1 MANQK
6 LEDQLSLALDT
17 PAQMRE
23 KSDNLDTGYAP
34 SENTWELIVKYNGNL
49 DRLTGGIR
57 VEPLIAGYAIVTIP
71 ENLIG
76 AFSRMEE
83 IEFIE
88 KPKKLYPQVTAGL
101 GASCFY
107 PLLQPVSGKALSGQG
122 VYMAILDSGIDYT
135 DPMFRYADGTTKI
148 AWLWDQGKRADAE
161 KGEKPPQGFFTGVE
175 YSRKMLNANLQK
187 NSERLTTDVTG
198 HGTNVAKI
206 AVQGAPE
213 SELIVVKLDTARG
226 TYPSTVSLLRAFTYV
241 AKKAQAENMPVAI
254 NLSYGN
260 TYGAH
265 DGSSLLERFIDNITE
280 VGRNV
285 ICIGAGNEGAS
296 AGHFAGKLSENE
308 IQRISFAMGTYERSF
323 SLQLWKWYADRM
335 DISILSPAGEQYLI
349 RNQDAGGEAQQA
361 VMEQTKLLIFS
372 GRPQPYRKREEVYID
387 FIPVETYLNT
397 GIWTIEITPR
407 RIANGELRLYMPS
420 AVVRSENTRFL
431 LPSPAQTLTIPSTAQ
446 KVITVGAYNAYVRS
460 YAAFSGR
467 GDAGSDRAENSKPD
481 LAAPG
486 VNIRIGEGEGGAVV
500 SGTSYATP
508 FVTAAA
514 ALLMEYGIVQGND
527 PFLYGEKVKAYLH
540 AGARQLPGYD
550 MWPNDQV
557 GWGEN
562 VIIRSHGRKSVKSSV
577 SVHFPN
583 TETKHFFHNFEEN
596 LPGLDAK

>member
-241 AKKAQAENMPVAI
+241 AKKAQAENVPVAI

-308 IQRISFAMGTYERSF
+308 IQRISFAIGTYERSF

-387 FIPVETYLNT
+387 FIPLETYLNT

-431 LPSPAQTLTIPSTAQ
+431 LPSPVQTLTIPSTAQ

-467 GDAGSDRAENSKPD
+467 GDAGSGRAENNKPD
-481 LAAPG
+481 LTAPG

-550 MWPNDQV
+550 IWPNDQV
-557 GWGEN
+557 GWGALC
-562 VIIRSHGRKSVKSSV
+562 V
-577 SVHFPN
+577 S
-583 TETKHFFHNFEEN
+583 ESLLEK
-596 LPGLDAK
+596 

>member
-349 RNQDAGGEAQQA
+349 RNQNAGGEAQQA

-387 FIPVETYLNT
+387 FIPAETYLNT

-407 RIANGELRLYMPS
+407 RIVNGELRLYMPS

-467 GDAGSDRAENSKPD
+467 GDAGSDWTENSKPD

-550 MWPNDQV
+550 IWPNDQV
-557 GWGEN
+557 GWGALCL
-562 VIIRSHGRKSVKSSV
+562 KSS
-577 SVHFPN
+577 
-583 TETKHFFHNFEEN
+583 
-596 LPGLDAK
+596 LPSI

>member
-349 RNQDAGGEAQQA
+349 RNQNAGGEAQQA

-467 GDAGSDRAENSKPD
+467 GDAGNDRAENSKPD

-550 MWPNDQV
+550 IWPNDQV
-557 GWGEN
+557 GWGED
-562 VIIRSHGRKSVKSSV
+562 VIIRLH
-577 SVHFPN
+577 
-583 TETKHFFHNFEEN
+583 
-596 LPGLDAK
+596 

>member
-57 VEPLIAGYAIVTIP
+57 VEPLIAGYAIVTIS

-175 YSRKMLNANLQK
+175 YSRKMINANLQK

-349 RNQDAGGEAQQA
+349 RNQNAGGEAQQA
-361 VMEQTKLLIFS
+361 VMEQTQLLIFS

-467 GDAGSDRAENSKPD
+467 GDAGSDWAENSKPD

-550 MWPNDQV
+550 IWPNDQV
-557 GWGEN
+557 GWGALC
-562 VIIRSHGRKSVKSSV
+562 V
-577 SVHFPN
+577 S
-583 TETKHFFHNFEEN
+583 ES
-596 LPGLDAK
+596 LPEK

>member
-308 IQRISFAMGTYERSF
+308 IQRISFAIGTYERSF

-387 FIPVETYLNT
+387 FIPAETYLNT
-397 GIWTIEITPR
+397 GIWTIKITPR

-550 MWPNDQV
+550 IWPNDQV
-557 GWGEN
+557 GY
-562 VIIRSHGRKSVKSSV
+562 GRMDIAGI
-577 SVHFPN
+577 F
-583 TETKHFFHNFEEN
+583 
-596 LPGLDAK
+596 DALVE

>member
-17 PAQMRE
+17 PARMRE
-23 KSDNLDTGYAP
+23 KSDNLDTGYVP
-34 SENTWELIVKYNGNL
+34 EENTWELIVKYNGNL
-49 DRLTGGIR
+49 DRMTGSIR

-175 YSRKMLNANLQK
+175 YSREILNANLQK

-213 SELIVVKLDTARG
+213 SELIIVKLDTARG
-226 TYPSTVSLLRAFTYV
+226 AYPSTVSLLRAFTYV

-361 VMEQTKLLIFS
+361 VMEQSRLLIFS

-407 RIANGELRLYMPS
+407 RIVNGELRLYMPS

-467 GDAGSDRAENSKPD
+467 GDADSRRAENSKPD

-514 ALLMEYGIVQGND
+514 ALLMEYGIVRGND

-540 AGARQLPGYD
+540 AGARQLPGYNI
-550 MWPNDQV
+550 WPNDQV
-557 GWGEN
+557 GWGALC
-562 VIIRSHGRKSVKSSV
+562 V
-577 SVHFPN
+577 S
-583 TETKHFFHNFEEN
+583 ES
-596 LPGLDAK
+596 LP

>member
-17 PAQMRE
+17 PARMRE
-23 KSDNLDTGYAP
+23 KSDNLDTGYVP
-34 SENTWELIVKYNGNL
+34 EENTWELIVKYNGNL

-148 AWLWDQGKRADAE
+148 VWLWDQGKRADAE

-241 AKKAQAENMPVAI
+241 AKKSQVENVPVAI

-387 FIPVETYLNT
+387 FIPLETYLNT

-431 LPSPAQTLTIPSTAQ
+431 LPSPVQTLTIPSTAQ

-467 GDAGSDRAENSKPD
+467 GDAGSGRAENNKPD
-481 LAAPG
+481 LTAPG

-514 ALLMEYGIVQGND
+514 ALLMEYGIVRGND

-550 MWPNDQV
+550 IWPNDQV
-557 GWGEN
+557 GWGALC
-562 VIIRSHGRKSVKSSV
+562 V
-577 SVHFPN
+577 S
-583 TETKHFFHNFEEN
+583 ES
-596 LPGLDAK
+596 LP

>member
-107 PLLQPVSGKALSGQG
+107 PLLQPISGKALSGQG

-467 GDAGSDRAENSKPD
+467 GDAGSDRAENNKPD

-550 MWPNDQV
+550 IWPNDQV
-557 GWGEN
+557 GWGALC
-562 VIIRSHGRKSVKSSV
+562 V
-577 SVHFPN
+577 S
-583 TETKHFFHNFEEN
+583 ES
-596 LPGLDAK
+596 LPEK

>member
-17 PAQMRE
+17 PARMRE
-23 KSDNLDTGYAP
+23 KSDNLDTGYVP
-34 SENTWELIVKYNGNL
+34 EENTWELIVKYNGNL
-49 DRLTGGIR
+49 DRMTGSIR

-241 AKKAQAENMPVAI
+241 AKKAQVENMPVAI

-407 RIANGELRLYMPS
+407 RIVNGELRLYMPS

-467 GDAGSDRAENSKPD
+467 GDADSRRAENSKPD
-481 LAAPG
+481 LTAPG

-514 ALLMEYGIVQGND
+514 ALLMEYGIVRGND

-550 MWPNDQV
+550 IWPNDQV
-557 GWGEN
+557 GWG
-562 VIIRSHGRKSVKSSV
+562 RLCLAQSLSQ
-577 SVHFPN
+577 
-583 TETKHFFHNFEEN
+583 
-596 LPGLDAK
+596 

>member
-34 SENTWELIVKYNGNL
+34 SENTWELIMKYNGNL

-349 RNQDAGGEAQQA
+349 RNQNAGGEAQQA
-361 VMEQTKLLIFS
+361 VMEQTQLLIFS

-467 GDAGSDRAENSKPD
+467 GDAGSDWAENSKPD

-550 MWPNDQV
+550 IWPNDQV
-557 GWGEN
+557 GWGED
-562 VIIRSHGRKSVKSSV
+562 VIIRLH
-577 SVHFPN
+577 
-583 TETKHFFHNFEEN
+583 
-596 LPGLDAK
+596 

>member
-34 SENTWELIVKYNGNL
+34 EENTWELIVKYNGNL

-148 AWLWDQGKRADAE
+148 AWLWDEGKRADAE

-213 SELIVVKLDTARG
+213 SELIAVKLDTARG

-241 AKKAQAENMPVAI
+241 AKKSQAENVPVAI

-407 RIANGELRLYMPS
+407 RIVNGELRLYMPS

-467 GDAGSDRAENSKPD
+467 GDADSRRAENSKPD

-514 ALLMEYGIVQGND
+514 ALLMEYGIVRGND

-550 MWPNDQV
+550 IWPNDQV
-557 GWGEN
+557 GWGALC
-562 VIIRSHGRKSVKSSV
+562 V
-577 SVHFPN
+577 S
-583 TETKHFFHNFEEN
+583 ES
-596 LPGLDAK
+596 LP

>member
-349 RNQDAGGEAQQA
+349 RNQNAGGEAQQA
-361 VMEQTKLLIFS
+361 VMEQTQLLIFS

-550 MWPNDQV
+550 IWPNDQV
-557 GWGEN
+557 GWGALCVLE
-562 VIIRSHGRKSVKSSV
+562 S
-577 SVHFPN
+577 
-583 TETKHFFHNFEEN
+583 
-596 LPGLDAK
+596 LPEK

>member
-161 KGEKPPQGFFTGVE
+161 KGETPPQGFFTGVE

-280 VGRNV
+280 VGRDV

-335 DISILSPAGEQYLI
+335 DISIMSPAGEQYLI
-349 RNQDAGGEAQQA
+349 RNQNAGGEAQQA
-361 VMEQTKLLIFS
+361 VMEQTQLLIFS

-467 GDAGSDRAENSKPD
+467 GDAGSDRAENNKPD

-550 MWPNDQV
+550 IWPNDQV
-557 GWGEN
+557 
-562 VIIRSHGRKSVKSSV
+562 
-577 SVHFPN
+577 
-583 TETKHFFHNFEEN
+583 
-596 LPGLDAK
+596 

>member
-71 ENLIG
+71 ENLID

-349 RNQDAGGEAQQA
+349 RNQNAGGEAQQA

-387 FIPVETYLNT
+387 FIPAETYLNT

-407 RIANGELRLYMPS
+407 RIVNGELRLYMPS

-467 GDAGSDRAENSKPD
+467 GDAGSDWTENSKPD

-550 MWPNDQV
+550 IWPNDQV
-557 GWGEN
+557 GWGALC
-562 VIIRSHGRKSVKSSV
+562 V
-577 SVHFPN
+577 S
-583 TETKHFFHNFEEN
+583 ES
-596 LPGLDAK
+596 LPGE

>member
-349 RNQDAGGEAQQA
+349 RNQNAGGEAQQA

-407 RIANGELRLYMPS
+407 RIVNGELRLYMPS

-467 GDAGSDRAENSKPD
+467 GDAGNDRAENNKPD

-550 MWPNDQV
+550 IWPNDQV
-557 GWGEN
+557 GWGALC
-562 VIIRSHGRKSVKSSV
+562 V
-577 SVHFPN
+577 S
-583 TETKHFFHNFEEN
+583 ES
-596 LPGLDAK
+596 LPEK

>member
-349 RNQDAGGEAQQA
+349 RNQNAGGEAQQA
-361 VMEQTKLLIFS
+361 VMEQTQLLIFS

-467 GDAGSDRAENSKPD
+467 GDADSDRAENSKPD

-550 MWPNDQV
+550 IWPNDQV
-557 GWGEN
+557 GWGALC
-562 VIIRSHGRKSVKSSV
+562 V
-577 SVHFPN
+577 S
-583 TETKHFFHNFEEN
+583 ES
-596 LPGLDAK
+596 LPGE

>member
-57 VEPLIAGYAIVTIP
+57 VEQLIAGYAIVTIP

-135 DPMFRYADGTTKI
+135 DPMFLYADGTTKI

-349 RNQDAGGEAQQA
+349 RNQNAGGEAQQA

-467 GDAGSDRAENSKPD
+467 GDAGNDRAENSKPD

-486 VNIRIGEGEGGAVV
+486 VNIRIGEGEGGAIV

-557 GWGEN
+557 GWGALC
-562 VIIRSHGRKSVKSSV
+562 V
-577 SVHFPN
+577 S
-583 TETKHFFHNFEEN
+583 ES
-596 LPGLDAK
+596 LPEK

>member
-23 KSDNLDTGYAP
+23 KSDNLDTGYAS

-285 ICIGAGNEGAS
+285 ICIGAGNEGVS

-349 RNQDAGGEAQQA
+349 RNQNAGGEAQQA
-361 VMEQTKLLIFS
+361 VMEQTQLLIFS

-467 GDAGSDRAENSKPD
+467 GDAGSDWAENSKPD

-550 MWPNDQV
+550 IWPNDQV
-557 GWGEN
+557 GWGALC
-562 VIIRSHGRKSVKSSV
+562 V
-577 SVHFPN
+577 S
-583 TETKHFFHNFEEN
+583 ES
-596 LPGLDAK
+596 LPEK

>member
-71 ENLIG
+71 ENVIG

-349 RNQDAGGEAQQA
+349 RNQNAGGEAQQA

-467 GDAGSDRAENSKPD
+467 GDADSDRAENSKPD

-550 MWPNDQV
+550 IWPNDQV
-557 GWGEN
+557 GWGALC
-562 VIIRSHGRKSVKSSV
+562 V
-577 SVHFPN
+577 S
-583 TETKHFFHNFEEN
+583 ES
-596 LPGLDAK
+596 LPEK

>member
-308 IQRISFAMGTYERSF
+308 IQRISFAIGTYERSF

-349 RNQDAGGEAQQA
+349 RNQNTGGEAQQA
-361 VMEQTKLLIFS
+361 VMEQTQLLIFS

-467 GDAGSDRAENSKPD
+467 GDAGNDRAENSKPD

-550 MWPNDQV
+550 IWPNDQV
-557 GWGEN
+557 GWGALC
-562 VIIRSHGRKSVKSSV
+562 V
-577 SVHFPN
+577 S
-583 TETKHFFHNFEEN
+583 ES
-596 LPGLDAK
+596 LPEK

>member
-349 RNQDAGGEAQQA
+349 RNQNAGGEAQQA
-361 VMEQTKLLIFS
+361 VMEQTQLLIFR

-467 GDAGSDRAENSKPD
+467 GDAGNDRAENSKPD

-550 MWPNDQV
+550 IWPNDQV
-557 GWGEN
+557 GWGALC
-562 VIIRSHGRKSVKSSV
+562 V
-577 SVHFPN
+577 S
-583 TETKHFFHNFEEN
+583 ES
-596 LPGLDAK
+596 LPEK

>member
-335 DISILSPAGEQYLI
+335 DLSILSPAGEQYLI
-349 RNQDAGGEAQQA
+349 RNQNAGGEAQQA
-361 VMEQTKLLIFS
+361 VMEQTQLLIFS

-407 RIANGELRLYMPS
+407 RIVNGELRLYMPS

-467 GDAGSDRAENSKPD
+467 GDAGSDRAENNKPD
-481 LAAPG
+481 LTAPG

-527 PFLYGEKVKAYLH
+527 PFLYGEKIKAYLH

-550 MWPNDQV
+550 IWPNDQV
-557 GWGEN
+557 GWGALC
-562 VIIRSHGRKSVKSSV
+562 V
-577 SVHFPN
+577 S
-583 TETKHFFHNFEEN
+583 ES
-596 LPGLDAK
+596 LPEK

>member
-175 YSRKMLNANLQK
+175 YSRKMINANLQK

-349 RNQDAGGEAQQA
+349 RNQNAGGEAQQA

-387 FIPVETYLNT
+387 FIPAETYLNT

-407 RIANGELRLYMPS
+407 RIVNGELRLYMPS

-467 GDAGSDRAENSKPD
+467 GDAGSGRAENNKPD
-481 LAAPG
+481 LTAPG

-550 MWPNDQV
+550 IWPNDQV
-557 GWGEN
+557 GWGALC
-562 VIIRSHGRKSVKSSV
+562 V
-577 SVHFPN
+577 S
-583 TETKHFFHNFEEN
+583 ES
-596 LPGLDAK
+596 LPEK

>member
-107 PLLQPVSGKALSGQG
+107 PLLQPVSGKALYGQG

-175 YSRKMLNANLQK
+175 YSRKMINANLQK

-349 RNQDAGGEAQQA
+349 RNQNAGGEAQQA

-407 RIANGELRLYMPS
+407 RIVNGELRLYMPS

-467 GDAGSDRAENSKPD
+467 GDAGSDRAENNKPD
-481 LAAPG
+481 LTAPG

-550 MWPNDQV
+550 IWPNDQV
-557 GWGEN
+557 GWGALCL
-562 VIIRSHGRKSVKSSV
+562 KSSLL
-577 SVHFPN
+577 SI
-583 TETKHFFHNFEEN
+583 
-596 LPGLDAK
+596 

>member
-135 DPMFRYADGTTKI
+135 DPMFRYVDGTTKI

-187 NSERLTTDVTG
+187 NSERLTTDATG

-349 RNQDAGGEAQQA
+349 RNQNAGGEAQQA

-467 GDAGSDRAENSKPD
+467 GDAGNDRAENSKPD

-550 MWPNDQV
+550 IWPNDQV
-557 GWGEN
+557 GWGALC
-562 VIIRSHGRKSVKSSV
+562 V
-577 SVHFPN
+577 S
-583 TETKHFFHNFEEN
+583 ES
-596 LPGLDAK
+596 LPEK

>member
-213 SELIVVKLDTARG
+213 SELIVVKLDTARCP
-226 TYPSTVSLLRAFTYV
+226 YQSTVSLLGAFTYV

-349 RNQDAGGEAQQA
+349 RNQNAGGEAQQA
-361 VMEQTKLLIFS
+361 VMEQTQLLIFS

-467 GDAGSDRAENSKPD
+467 GDAGSDRAENNKPD

-550 MWPNDQV
+550 IWPNDQV
-557 GWGEN
+557 GWGALC
-562 VIIRSHGRKSVKSSV
+562 V
-577 SVHFPN
+577 S
-583 TETKHFFHNFEEN
+583 ES
-596 LPGLDAK
+596 LPEK

>member
-1 MANQK
+1 MTNQK

-308 IQRISFAMGTYERSF
+308 IQRISFAIGTYERSF

-349 RNQDAGGEAQQA
+349 RNQDVGGEAQQA

-407 RIANGELRLYMPS
+407 RIVNGELRLYMPS

-467 GDAGSDRAENSKPD
+467 GDAGSDRAENNKPD
-481 LAAPG
+481 LTAPG

-550 MWPNDQV
+550 IWPNDQV
-557 GWGEN
+557 GWGALC
-562 VIIRSHGRKSVKSSV
+562 V
-577 SVHFPN
+577 S
-583 TETKHFFHNFEEN
+583 ES
-596 LPGLDAK
+596 LPEK

>member
-17 PAQMRE
+17 PARMRE

-34 SENTWELIVKYNGNL
+34 EENTWELIVKYNGNL

-107 PLLQPVSGKALSGQG
+107 PLLQPVSGKVLSGQG

-241 AKKAQAENMPVAI
+241 AKKSQVENVPVAI

-349 RNQDAGGEAQQA
+349 RNQAAGGEAQQA

-407 RIANGELRLYMPS
+407 RIVNGELRLYMPS

-467 GDAGSDRAENSKPD
+467 GDADSRRAENSKPD

-514 ALLMEYGIVQGND
+514 ALLMEYGIVRGND

-550 MWPNDQV
+550 TWPNDQV
-557 GWGEN
+557 GWGALC
-562 VIIRSHGRKSVKSSV
+562 V
-577 SVHFPN
+577 S
-583 TETKHFFHNFEEN
+583 ES
-596 LPGLDAK
+596 LP

>member
-308 IQRISFAMGTYERSF
+308 IQRISFAMGIYERSF

-335 DISILSPAGEQYLI
+335 DISIMSPAGEQYLI
-349 RNQDAGGEAQQA
+349 RNQNAGGEAQQA

-431 LPSPAQTLTIPSTAQ
+431 LPYPAQTLTIPSTAQ

-467 GDAGSDRAENSKPD
+467 GDADSDRAENSKPD

-550 MWPNDQV
+550 IWPNDQV
-557 GWGEN
+557 GWGALC
-562 VIIRSHGRKSVKSSV
+562 V
-577 SVHFPN
+577 S
-583 TETKHFFHNFEEN
+583 ES
-596 LPGLDAK
+596 LPEK

>member
-349 RNQDAGGEAQQA
+349 RNQNAGGEAQQA

-467 GDAGSDRAENSKPD
+467 GDAGSDRAENNKPD
-481 LAAPG
+481 LVAPG

-550 MWPNDQV
+550 IWPNDQV
-557 GWGEN
+557 GWGALC
-562 VIIRSHGRKSVKSSV
+562 V
-577 SVHFPN
+577 S
-583 TETKHFFHNFEEN
+583 ES
-596 LPGLDAK
+596 LPEK

>member
-17 PAQMRE
+17 PARMRE
-23 KSDNLDTGYAP
+23 KSDNLDTGYVP
-34 SENTWELIVKYNGNL
+34 EENTWELIVKYNGNL

-175 YSRKMLNANLQK
+175 YSRKILNANLQK

-213 SELIVVKLDTARG
+213 SELIIVKLDTARG
-226 TYPSTVSLLRAFTYV
+226 AYPSTVSLLRAFTYV
-241 AKKAQAENMPVAI
+241 AKKSQAENVPVAI

-407 RIANGELRLYMPS
+407 RIVNGELRLYMPS

-467 GDAGSDRAENSKPD
+467 GDADSRRAENSKPD

-550 MWPNDQV
+550 IWPNDQV
-557 GWGEN
+557 GWGALCLE
-562 VIIRSHGRKSVKSSV
+562 SS
-577 SVHFPN
+577 
-583 TETKHFFHNFEEN
+583 
-596 LPGLDAK
+596 LPSI

>member
-349 RNQDAGGEAQQA
+349 RNQNAGGEAQQA

-550 MWPNDQV
+550 IWPNDQV
-557 GWGEN
+557 GWGALCL
-562 VIIRSHGRKSVKSSV
+562 KSS
-577 SVHFPN
+577 
-583 TETKHFFHNFEEN
+583 
-596 LPGLDAK
+596 LPSI

>member
-349 RNQDAGGEAQQA
+349 RNQNAGGEAQQA

-550 MWPNDQV
+550 IWPNDQV
-557 GWGEN
+557 GWGALC
-562 VIIRSHGRKSVKSSV
+562 V
-577 SVHFPN
+577 S
-583 TETKHFFHNFEEN
+583 ES
-596 LPGLDAK
+596 LPEK

>member
-349 RNQDAGGEAQQA
+349 RNQNAGGEAQQA

-467 GDAGSDRAENSKPD
+467 GDAGNDRAENNKPD
-481 LAAPG
+481 LVAPG

-550 MWPNDQV
+550 IWPNDQV
-557 GWGEN
+557 GWGALC
-562 VIIRSHGRKSVKSSV
+562 V
-577 SVHFPN
+577 S
-583 TETKHFFHNFEEN
+583 ES
-596 LPGLDAK
+596 LPEK

>member
-349 RNQDAGGEAQQA
+349 RNQNAGGEAQQA
-361 VMEQTKLLIFS
+361 VMEQTQLLIFS

-467 GDAGSDRAENSKPD
+467 GDAGSDWAENSKPD

-540 AGARQLPGYD
+540 AGARHLPGYD
-550 MWPNDQV
+550 IWPNDQV
-557 GWGEN
+557 GWGALC
-562 VIIRSHGRKSVKSSV
+562 V
-577 SVHFPN
+577 S
-583 TETKHFFHNFEEN
+583 ES
-596 LPGLDAK
+596 LPEK

>member
-17 PAQMRE
+17 PARMRE

-241 AKKAQAENMPVAI
+241 AKKAQVENMPVAI

-308 IQRISFAMGTYERSF
+308 IQRISFAIGTYERSF

-349 RNQDAGGEAQQA
+349 RNQNAGGEAQQA

-387 FIPVETYLNT
+387 FIPAETYLNT

-407 RIANGELRLYMPS
+407 RIVNGELRLYMPS

-467 GDAGSDRAENSKPD
+467 GDAGSDRAENNKPD

-550 MWPNDQV
+550 IWPNDQV
-557 GWGEN
+557 GWGALCL
-562 VIIRSHGRKSVKSSV
+562 KSS
-577 SVHFPN
+577 
-583 TETKHFFHNFEEN
+583 
-596 LPGLDAK
+596 LPSI

>member
-1 MANQK
+1 MTNQK

-308 IQRISFAMGTYERSF
+308 IQRISFAIGTYERSF

-361 VMEQTKLLIFS
+361 VMEQTQLLIFS

-387 FIPVETYLNT
+387 FIPLETYLNT

-431 LPSPAQTLTIPSTAQ
+431 LPSPVQTLTIPSTAQ

-467 GDAGSDRAENSKPD
+467 GDAGSGRAENNKPD
-481 LAAPG
+481 LTAPG

-550 MWPNDQV
+550 IWPNDQV
-557 GWGEN
+557 GWGALC
-562 VIIRSHGRKSVKSSV
+562 V
-577 SVHFPN
+577 S
-583 TETKHFFHNFEEN
+583 ES
-596 LPGLDAK
+596 LPEK

>member
-101 GASCFY
+101 GAACFY

-241 AKKAQAENMPVAI
+241 AKKAQVENMPVVI

-349 RNQDAGGEAQQA
+349 RNQNAGGEAQQA

-550 MWPNDQV
+550 IWPNDQV
-557 GWGEN
+557 GWGALC
-562 VIIRSHGRKSVKSSV
+562 V
-577 SVHFPN
+577 S
-583 TETKHFFHNFEEN
+583 ES
-596 LPGLDAK
+596 LPEK

>member
-34 SENTWELIVKYNGNL
+34 LENTWELIVKYNGNL

-467 GDAGSDRAENSKPD
+467 GDAGNDRAENSKPD

-550 MWPNDQV
+550 IWPNDQV
-557 GWGEN
+557 GWGALC
-562 VIIRSHGRKSVKSSV
+562 V
-577 SVHFPN
+577 S
-583 TETKHFFHNFEEN
+583 ES
-596 LPGLDAK
+596 LPEK

>member
-34 SENTWELIVKYNGNL
+34 SENTWELIVKYNDNL

-241 AKKAQAENMPVAI
+241 AKKAQVENMPVAI

-349 RNQDAGGEAQQA
+349 RNQNAGGEAQQA

-387 FIPVETYLNT
+387 FIPAETYLNT
-397 GIWTIEITPR
+397 GIWTIEITPQ
-407 RIANGELRLYMPS
+407 RIVNGELRLYMPS

-467 GDAGSDRAENSKPD
+467 GDAGSDRAENNKPD

-550 MWPNDQV
+550 IWPNDQV
-557 GWGEN
+557 GWGALC
-562 VIIRSHGRKSVKSSV
+562 V
-577 SVHFPN
+577 S
-583 TETKHFFHNFEEN
+583 ES
-596 LPGLDAK
+596 LPEK